1 MQPPTVKMISSIDQA
16 SAGAALTTLEAQTD
30 SLYSASVPTE
40 HHQYHYQNQKQQHLR
55 MNINNLTEPDMI
67 ANEDDIKL
75 AKKRLNFDTENN
87 DPLSLYEKSKA

>member
-1 MQPPTVKMISSIDQA
+1 
-16 SAGAALTTLEAQTD
+16 
-30 SLYSASVPTE
+30 
-40 HHQYHYQNQKQQHLR
+40 